1 VLSPHKIE
9 EMWPCYVVV
18 HEEARHVMEWK
29 ARPITAL
36 VGAAVC
42 AAILLVAGC
51 AVELPKSAL
60 PGVQPDPVSGTDA
73 RDKAEDQHL
82 TSLEARHGRSSSSGS
97 FATAN
102 C

>member
-1 VLSPHKIE
+1 VQSPRKIE
-9 EMWPCYVVV
+9 ERWPCYFMTP
-18 HEEARHVMEWK
+18 EGARHVMESK

-73 RDKAEDQHL
+73 HDKAEDQHL
-82 TSLEARHGRSSSSGS
+82 TSLEARHRRSFSSGS
-97 FATAN
+97 FATAD